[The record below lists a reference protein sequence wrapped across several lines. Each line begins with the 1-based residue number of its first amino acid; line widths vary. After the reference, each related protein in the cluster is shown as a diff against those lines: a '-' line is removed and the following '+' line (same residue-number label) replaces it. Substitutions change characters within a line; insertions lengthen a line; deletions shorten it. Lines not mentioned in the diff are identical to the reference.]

1 MTCFER
7 REPMKSRIYS
17 SLNLVFAVGLMSGCG
32 GSDSAP
38 VISGGPTAAPTD
50 DQRTQQSD
58 ALTPAE
64 VAQVNQANAEPEP
77 PKKPDL

>member
-1 MTCFER
+1 MN
-7 REPMKSRIYS
+7 SRIYS
-17 SLNLVFAVGLMSGCG
+17 SLSLMFAVGLMSGCG

-38 VISGGPTAAPTD
+38 VVSSEPTAAPTD

-64 VAQVNQANAEPEP
+64 VAQVNQANTEPDP